1 MSGYNL
7 EAILAERDF
16 RYLIGAQFIAQGA
29 DGLAQAVFADLL
41 VLEPLTRGTPERILG
56 LFAVTLLPYS
66 IISPF
71 LGVFVDRWARR
82 SLLTW
87 TNVARA
93 AVMITFP
100 LWSQAFPG
108 DSPLF
113 VGILLLLGLG
123 RLFLTTKGAALPA
136 LLHEHHLLA
145 GNSLSGG
152 GGMVSALLGGV
163 LGISLLG
170 VFEATEAFVV
180 AGVIYAIAATLS
192 LRISTPLSHAHTH
205 SERVTEAVARIA
217 GELVDG
223 LAAIWRH
230 VAARLPLIGIFVLRT
245 IGIFVAISAILVIKV
260 EFTGDVGRFGRLS
273 SSALALGAAG
283 AGAFIGAL
291 TTPLVGRKL
300 SYPGLIVLGFAVS
313 GLGIIAL
320 GGIRNI
326 PAVMGVTLVGGYG
339 GFMSKVATDAQV
351 QEALPDEYRGRAFAL
366 YDILYNMAS
375 VAAGLAMVA
384 LYSPANLRL
393 LLVAVGGVTVVAAA
407 AFALVMRWARMAL
420 TV

>member
-1 MSGYNL
+1 MSGFGL

-16 RYLIGAQFIAQGA
+16 RFMIGAQFLAQGA

-56 LFAVTLLPYS
+56 LFVVTLLPYS

-82 SLLTW
+82 SLLAW
-87 TNVARA
+87 TNFARA
-93 AVMITFP
+93 AVLITFP

-108 DSPLF
+108 DSALF
-113 VGILLLLGLG
+113 VGILVLLGLG

-136 LLHEHHLLA
+136 LLHEHHLLD

-163 LGISLLG
+163 LGIALLG
-170 VFEATEAFVV
+170 VFEAAEAFVV
-180 AGVIYAIAATLS
+180 AGIIYAGAATLS
-192 LRISTPLSHAHTH
+192 LRISTPLSHPHPRA
-205 SERVTEAVARIA
+205 ERVTEAVTRIA

-230 VAARLPLIGIFVLRT
+230 VAARVPLIGIFVLRT
-245 IGIFVAISAILVIKV
+245 IAIFVAISAILVIKI
-260 EFTGDVGRFGRLS
+260 EFTGDIGRFGRLS

-283 AGAFIGAL
+283 AGAFVGAL
-291 TTPLVGRKL
+291 TTPLVGRRL
-300 SYPGLIVLGFAVS
+300 SNPGLIVLGFAVS
-313 GLGIIAL
+313 GAGIIAL
-320 GGIRNI
+320 GGIENI

-351 QEALPDEYRGRAFAL
+351 QEALPDVYRGRAFSL
-366 YDILYNMAS
+366 YDILYNLAS
-375 VAAGLAMVA
+375 VAAGVAMVA

-393 LLVAVGGVTVVAAA
+393 LLVSVGVVTIAAAA
-407 AFALVMRWARMAL
+407 AFGVAMRRSKMAL